1 MAAPKIPNFF
11 SVERKGYTKV
21 SDLFY
26 DVMQDMLANGFTQV
40 NCSNALKDQPVT
52 FWRPTVVESGPGKT
66 VGTKLYILDGTR
78 PLYAGSSRPAP
89 YVQITSVN
97 SLGNVTGV
105 SDVIADYDF
114 PVWTSAPTGNVV
126 LSTSGTTST
135 PSGVTITVANVT
147 AQSDRT
153 STTANVTYAPMRFS
167 FTLEAGGNVD
177 PLNGEIDPNSLSGEA
192 LAESA
197 KQPWRVQFVVAEEQK
212 VSGSVATKLQMS
224 YDQVAGRI
232 SISQITDDYGS
243 IIDNVGAMGAAQPA
257 GIFTD
262 SDLNQGFYNR
272 KLRVANQASTFPL
285 SYMLSITDR
294 GFFLGVYE
302 GSWSVI
308 RAATSPNSNYF
319 NWVLVQR
326 PVDRGTGRTLTAGKA
341 PVFHINSVNYK
352 YYKAVVREADIL
364 HPTSGPSPLPG
375 TGNLTIGLTSY
386 SWTGNST
393 PLTTAQLQNPTVQP
407 FFSNASVITLSSS
420 VTANRNSWFANLVL
434 DARDG
439 SQAWWGNTYPLGTT
453 LYDGSG
459 NFIGT
464 VTSIPNPT
472 VFGANVGLFSALPS
486 KTLSNSDY
494 FTSPPNIAAMRV
506 LADVHSPDSHAIF
519 NSTEQVSLTEDK
531 TYLLSFPHNLTTPR
545 FRYTEEL
552 DMVGTTSADVVMSGQ
567 DIQFKTYGESGPRT
581 YRALPANAALN
592 TGLRMAVVWAPQ
604 GPKWT
609 GPNGEVSPTDLGPIT
624 AGAQPGTILTADPVP
639 VNAGEDPRTAPT
651 FRLERGSLPQ
661 GLSVAKVGDQ
671 WQISGTV
678 NQADYTENTVIKFTL
693 AAVNQED
700 TGYSLKDFFFTYVI

>member
-21 SDLFY
+21 SDVFY

-52 FWRPTVVESGPGKT
+52 FWKPTVVESSISNK

-78 PLYAGSSRPAP
+78 PIYAGSTRPAP
-89 YVQITSVN
+89 YVQVTSVN
-97 SLGNVTGV
+97 SAGNVTGV
-105 SDVIADYDF
+105 TDVIADYDF
-114 PVWTSAPTGNVV
+114 PVWTAAPTGNIN
-126 LSTSGTTST
+126 LSTSNTTST
-135 PSGVTITVANVT
+135 PSGVKITVANVT
-147 AQSDRT
+147 AISNRT
-153 STTANVTYAPMRFS
+153 TTTANVTYAPMRFS

-177 PLNGEIDPNSLSGEA
+177 PLNGDTDPNSLTGET
-192 LAESA
+192 LADSA

-224 YDQVAGRI
+224 YDEVAGRI

-243 IIDNVGAMGAAQPA
+243 VIDNVGAMGAAQPG

-375 TGNLTIGLTSY
+375 TGNLTIGLGSQYWTNNVAAVKTNELQSVAYKDNLTNPAIIISNSYVTS
-386 SWTGNST
+386 
-393 PLTTAQLQNPTVQP
+393 
-407 FFSNASVITLSSS
+407 
-420 VTANRNSWFANLVL
+420 NRLSWFANLTL
-434 DARDG
+434 DTRDG
-439 SQAWWGNTYPLGTT
+439 SQAWWGNTYPLGTSV
-453 LYDGSG
+453 YDGSG

-464 VTSIPNPT
+464 ITSIPNANT
-472 VFGANVGLFSALPS
+472 LGANVGLFSAFPS
-486 KTLSNSDY
+486 KTISNTDY
-494 FTSPPNIAAMRV
+494 FTSPPNISAMRV

-581 YRALPANAALN
+581 YRALPANGALN

-639 VNAGEDPRTAPT
+639 VNAGEDPRATPT

-661 GLSVAKVGDQ
+661 GLSVSKVGDQ